1 MLIDTKIPSHILEQN
16 WESLAQAL
24 NAIGSEKASVF
35 LTKVVLMLSA
45 KLERPETLRDFLDVA
60 LQDIEPQQK

>member
-1 MLIDTKIPSHILEQN
+1 MLIDTKTPPHILEEN

-24 NAIGSEKASVF
+24 NPIGSEKAPVF
-35 LTKVVLMLSA
+35 LTKVVLMLAA

>member
-1 MLIDTKIPSHILEQN
+1 MLIEAKIPSHILEAN

-24 NAIGSEKASVF
+24 NTVGSEKASVF
-35 LTKVVLMLSA
+35 LTKVVLMLAA
-45 KLERPETLRDFLDVA
+45 KLDRPETLRDFLDVA

>member
-1 MLIDTKIPSHILEQN
+1 MLIDTKIPPHILEQN

-60 LQDIEPQQK
+60 LQDIEPPQK

>member
-1 MLIDTKIPSHILEQN
+1 MLIEAKIPSHILEAN

-24 NAIGSEKASVF
+24 NTVGSEKASVF
-35 LTKVVLMLSA
+35 LTKVVLMLAA

>member
-1 MLIDTKIPSHILEQN
+1 MLIDTKIPPHLLEEN

-24 NAIGSEKASVF
+24 NTIGSEKAPVF
-35 LTKVVLMLSA
+35 LTKVVLMLAA

>member
-1 MLIDTKIPSHILEQN
+1 LIEAKIPSHILEAN

-24 NAIGSEKASVF
+24 NTVGSEKASVF
-35 LTKVVLMLSA
+35 LTKVVLMLAA
-45 KLERPETLRDFLDVA
+45 KLDRPETLRDFLDVA